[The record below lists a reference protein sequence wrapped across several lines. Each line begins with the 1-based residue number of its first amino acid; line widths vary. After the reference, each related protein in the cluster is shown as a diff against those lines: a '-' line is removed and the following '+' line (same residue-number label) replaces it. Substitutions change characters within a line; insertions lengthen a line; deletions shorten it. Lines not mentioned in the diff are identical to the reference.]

1 MRREK
6 IPRRMAGLIACG
18 ERKSRQSAA
27 KVSQIQGIQH
37 ICSRPGLFWNGAG
50 RPVKPT
56 GSHTVVPPTSDW
68 AKGKMAEDT
77 LTTSGIGRHGAT
89 RLPSVDVDS
98 FNIELKD
105 DDGFLGDRASKG
117 AFRKILDTLR
127 KPLKKNGE
135 DPLGSKSAEAIG
147 KSGLDE
153 ALVGDDIGA
162 AALVHGAIEEFAQ
175 ELAYVTRRFLKT
187 KGWADTERIVV
198 GGGFRE
204 SRVGELAIARTD
216 IILKAEDFKVEMVPI
231 RFDPDDAGLIGC
243 LHLAPSWIFEAHDS
257 ILAVDIGGTNI
268 RCGVVETRWKKAP
281 DLSKAS
287 VWKSELWRHADDEPT
302 REGTVKRLVKMLK
315 ELIAAADTEGL
326 KLAPFIGIACPGVIN
341 EDGSI
346 EKGAQNLPGN
356 WESSKFNLPTSL
368 VEAIPEIGDHDT
380 AVLMHNDGVAQ
391 GLSEVPFM
399 QDVERWGVLTI
410 GTGLGNARFTNRRK
424 DKGKSGN
431 DDKDKDEKKDKK
443 SKD

>member
-1 MRREK
+1 M
-6 IPRRMAGLIACG
+6 PP
-18 ERKSRQSAA
+18 
-27 KVSQIQGIQH
+27 VSTRARA
-37 ICSRPGLFWNGAG
+37 S
-50 RPVKPT
+50 
-56 GSHTVVPPTSDW
+56 
-68 AKGKMAEDT
+68 MAEDIV
-77 LTTSGIGRHGAT
+77 TTTGIARHGAT

-98 FNIELKD
+98 FNIKLKD
-105 DDGFLGDRASKG
+105 DEGFLGARASKG

-135 DPLGSKSAEAIG
+135 DPLGSKAADAIP
-147 KSGLDE
+147 KTTLDE
-153 ALVGDDIGA
+153 ALVGSDVGA

-175 ELAYVTRRFLKT
+175 ELAYVTQRFLET
-187 KGWADTERIVV
+187 KAWADTERIVV
-198 GGGFRE
+198 GDGFRQ

-216 IILKAEDFKVEMVPI
+216 IILKAEGFEVDLVPI
-231 RFDPDDAGLIGC
+231 RFHPDEAGLIGC

-287 VWKSELWRHADDEPT
+287 VWKFDLWRHANDEPT
-302 REGTVKRLVKMLK
+302 REGAVKRLAKMLK
-315 ELIAAADTEGL
+315 GLIAEADAEGL
-326 KLAPFIGIACPGVIN
+326 KLARFIGIACPGGIN
-341 EDGSI
+341 DDGSI

-356 WESSKFNLPTSL
+356 WESSNFNLPASL
-368 VEAIPEIGDHDT
+368 VEAIPEISGHDT

-399 QDVERWGVLTI
+399 QDVSRWGVLTI

-424 DKGKSGN
+424 DR
-431 DDKDKDEKKDKK
+431 DKDEKKDKDK
-443 SKD
+443 KGKD

>member
-1 MRREK
+1 
-6 IPRRMAGLIACG
+6 
-18 ERKSRQSAA
+18 
-27 KVSQIQGIQH
+27 
-37 ICSRPGLFWNGAG
+37 
-50 RPVKPT
+50 
-56 GSHTVVPPTSDW
+56 
-68 AKGKMAEDT
+68 MAEDT
-77 LTTSGIGRHGAT
+77 LATGIARHGAP
-89 RLPSVDVDS
+89 RLPSVEVDS

-117 AFRKILDTLR
+117 AFRKILDDLR

-135 DPLGSKSAEAIG
+135 DPLGDKAAEAIG
-147 KSGLDE
+147 KGTLDE

-175 ELAYVTRRFLKT
+175 ELATVTGRFLKT
-187 KGWADTERIVV
+187 KACADTERIVV
-198 GGGFRE
+198 GGGFRQ

-216 IILKAEDFKVEMVPI
+216 IILKAGGFEVDLVPI

-268 RCGVVETRWKKAP
+268 RCGVVETRWKKAS

-302 REGTVKRLVKMLK
+302 REGAVKRLVKMLK
-315 ELIAAADTEGL
+315 GLIGEADAEGL

-341 EDGSI
+341 DDGSI

-356 WESSKFNLPTSL
+356 WESSKFNLPASL
-368 VEAIPEIGDHDT
+368 VEAIPQIGDHDT

-399 QDVERWGVLTI
+399 QDVERWGVLTV

-424 DKGKSGN
+424 E
-431 DDKDKDEKKDKK
+431 KDKEDKKEKKKK
-443 SKD
+443 D

>member
-1 MRREK
+1 M
-6 IPRRMAGLIACG
+6 
-18 ERKSRQSAA
+18 
-27 KVSQIQGIQH
+27 
-37 ICSRPGLFWNGAG
+37 
-50 RPVKPT
+50 
-56 GSHTVVPPTSDW
+56 GSLAVVPRSL
-68 AKGKMAEDT
+68 GHGQGRMAEDT

-98 FNIELKD
+98 YNIELKD

-117 AFRKILDTLR
+117 AFRKILDSLR

-135 DPLGSKSAEAIG
+135 DPLGNKSAEAIA
-147 KSGLDE
+147 KSALDE
-153 ALVGDDIGA
+153 ALVGDDVGA

-187 KGWADTERIVV
+187 KAWADTERIVV
-198 GGGFRE
+198 GGGFRQ

-216 IILKAEDFKVEMVPI
+216 IILKAEDFKVDVVPI
-231 RFDPDDAGLIGC
+231 RFHPDEAGLLGC
-243 LHLAPSWIFEAHDS
+243 LHLAPSWIFEAQDG

-268 RCGVVETRWKKAP
+268 RCGVVETRAKKAP

-287 VWKSELWRHADDEPT
+287 VWKFELWRHADDEPT
-302 REGTVKRLVKMLK
+302 REGAVKRLVRMLK
-315 ELIAAADTEGL
+315 DLIAAADTEDL
-326 KLAPFIGIACPGVIN
+326 RLAPFIGIACPGVIN
-341 EDGSI
+341 EDGTI

-356 WESSKFNLPTSL
+356 WESSKFNLPASL
-368 VEAIPEIGDHDT
+368 AEAIPQIGGHDT

-399 QDVERWGVLTI
+399 QDVDHWGVLTI

-424 DKGKSGN
+424 NKDKGKNG
-431 DDKDKDEKKDKK
+431 KEEKKN
-443 SKD
+443 KD

>member
-1 MRREK
+1 M
-6 IPRRMAGLIACG
+6 
-18 ERKSRQSAA
+18 
-27 KVSQIQGIQH
+27 
-37 ICSRPGLFWNGAG
+37 
-50 RPVKPT
+50 T
-56 GSHTVVPPTSDW
+56 
-68 AKGKMAEDT
+68 EDT
-77 LTTSGIGRHGAT
+77 ITISGIGRHGAS

-117 AFRKILDTLR
+117 AFRRILDGLR

-135 DPLGSKSAEAIG
+135 DPLGNKSAATIA
-147 KSGLDE
+147 KTALDE
-153 ALVGDDIGA
+153 ALAGNDIGA
-162 AALVHGAIEEFAQ
+162 AALVHGAIEEFAR
-175 ELAYVTRRFLKT
+175 ELAHVTQRFLKT
-187 KGWADTERIVV
+187 KAWADTERIVV
-198 GGGFRE
+198 GGGFRD
-204 SRVGELAIARTD
+204 SRVGEIAIARTD
-216 IILKAEDFKVEMVPI
+216 ILLKADGLTVDLVPI
-231 RFDPDDAGLIGC
+231 RFHPDEAGLIGC
-243 LHLAPSWIFEAHDS
+243 LHLAPSWIFEGHDS

-302 REGTVKRLVKMLK
+302 REGAVKRLVKMLK
-315 ELIAAADTEGL
+315 ELISAADSEGL

-346 EKGAQNLPGN
+346 AKGAQNLPGN
-356 WESSKFNLPTSL
+356 WESSKFNLPASL
-368 VEAIPEIGDHDT
+368 TEAIPEIGDHDT

-391 GLSEVPFM
+391 GLAEAPFM

-410 GTGLGNARFTNRRK
+410 GTGLGNARFTNRKK
-424 DKGKSGN
+424 DK
-431 DDKDKDEKKDKK
+431 DQDKDEKKEKK

>member
-1 MRREK
+1 
-6 IPRRMAGLIACG
+6 
-18 ERKSRQSAA
+18 
-27 KVSQIQGIQH
+27 
-37 ICSRPGLFWNGAG
+37 
-50 RPVKPT
+50 
-56 GSHTVVPPTSDW
+56 
-68 AKGKMAEDT
+68 MAEDT
-77 LTTSGIGRHGAT
+77 LTTTGLGRHGAT

-117 AFRKILDTLR
+117 AFREILDSLR

-135 DPLGSKSAEAIG
+135 DPLGNKSAEAIAKG
-147 KSGLDE
+147 ALDE
-153 ALVGDDIGA
+153 ALLGDDIHA
-162 AALVHGAIEEFAQ
+162 SALVHGAIEEFAH
-175 ELAYVTRRFLKT
+175 ELAYVTQRFLKT
-187 KGWADTERIVV
+187 KAWADTERIVV

-204 SRVGELAIARTD
+204 CRVGELAIARTD
-216 IILKAEDFKVEMVPI
+216 IILKAEDLRVDMVPI
-231 RFDPDDAGLIGC
+231 RFHPDEAGLIGC

-287 VWKSELWRHADDEPT
+287 VWKSELWRHANDEPT
-302 REGTVKRLVKMLK
+302 REGAVKRLVKMLK
-315 ELIAAADTEGL
+315 ELIAAADSEGL

-341 EDGSI
+341 DDGSI
-346 EKGAQNLPGN
+346 AKGAQNLPGN
-356 WESSKFNLPTSL
+356 WESSKFNLPASL
-368 VEAIPEIGDHDT
+368 MEAIPLIGDHDT
-380 AVLMHNDGVAQ
+380 TVLMHNDGVAQ

-424 DKGKSGN
+424 DK
-431 DDKDKDEKKDKK
+431 DKDKDEKKEKK
-443 SKD
+443 NKD